1 MRPTARTIRRTRDLR
16 KSTTDGEEAAWWLLR
31 DRSLLGLKFRRQ
43 HPLGPYVVDFYCPE
57 RRLAI
62 ELDGSIH
69 AQPSQARR
77 DKARD
82 KILQSQG
89 IQVLRVPNG
98 MVLED
103 PDGFVRKILANLP
116 SPVPR
121 RGTPSP

>member
-1 MRPTARTIRRTRDLR
+1 LR